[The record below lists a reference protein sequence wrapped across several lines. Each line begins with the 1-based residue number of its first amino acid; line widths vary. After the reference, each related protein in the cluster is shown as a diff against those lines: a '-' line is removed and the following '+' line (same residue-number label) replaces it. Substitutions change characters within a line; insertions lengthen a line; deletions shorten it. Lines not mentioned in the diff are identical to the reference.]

1 MDCPHSP
8 ANRSAPPAI
17 LEEDKREE
25 EMKPGHEQLKD
36 AIGKE
41 DLEMLKEPYQ
51 GLENLC
57 WSLRAV
63 EQAVYLSLPAWIQGA
78 LLCNL
83 VAPLGLAGIHNSF
96 PARLLS
102 YMLLPYM
109 LPATIFIFASHSV
122 FVRAWRWVSLP
133 FRILWRLSKLPECAL
148 CLWRSLRQTVPNAI
162 NVASSCLHGLRVPVP
177 CAIDPSV
184 LAEQEHSDQT
194 NLVGQ
199 RSLLHMQLSTPGLH
213 TPVHPITDTIS
224 YSFLFNLALGVGG
237 QPNTP
242 LLPNTRPILLEVEFN
257 SDVEVEAEIMGNG
270 GQPGYGTSPRVS
282 FLELENV
289 YDERGTTAD
298 EGEEKP

>member
-109 LPATIFIFASHSV
+109 LPATIFIFASH
-122 FVRAWRWVSLP
+122 R
-133 FRILWRLSKLPECAL
+133 
-148 CLWRSLRQTVPNAI
+148 
-162 NVASSCLHGLRVPVP
+162 LRVPVP